1 MTRIQQLTAALLC
14 AALFGAT
21 TAAAQTEISGR
32 TEETAQ
38 NDQQNESALRRFEI
52 ITLTALPFT
61 AAHSYFLM
69 KGYRSLRAGSLAA
82 PVEGGDWNVVIAGAA
97 VLAAGIGF
105 YGLLPHERRRPGTNR
120 CFQNRRRVSSKRT
133 STDSPPRGFRRRSLR
148 LRRVF
153 KPSGRRQ

>member
-1 MTRIQQLTAALLC
+1 MTRILQITAALLC

-21 TAAAQTEISGR
+21 ASAQTDTIRGGEQ
-32 TEETAQ
+32 TAQ
-38 NDQQNESALRRFEI
+38 TPQQTESALRRFEI
-52 ITLTALPFT
+52 VTLTALPFT

-105 YGLLPHERRRPGTNR
+105 YDYFRMRGKDRNESLLPEPPPRRLE
-120 CFQNRRRVSSKRT
+120 
-133 STDSPPRGFRRRSLR
+133 TDSNRFSSARFQAPLIAFAARF
-148 LRRVF
+148 
-153 KPSGRRQ
+153 